1 MPDTL
6 IPTRRHSLAAPLT
19 ALNVEQAERLSAS
32 IWHDSMVADAALYQ
46 ATAYHAPRTVVS
58 QAVSAFVRPTTLL
71 ARVAHTLRSFL
82 TLPAD
87 WDSYGA
93 QSVQPAAVEEALALL
108 QDADFLQ
115 LMPAQQPRLAAYPL
129 SHGGIQFDL
138 NGGRWPL
145 EIEISPDGQ
154 VEFTIFGPAN
164 EVLWET
170 NQLREAINWS
180 AIFNEE

>member
-19 ALNVEQAERLSAS
+19 ALNVEQAERLVAS
-32 IWHDSMVADAALYQ
+32 IWHDSMVVGDAWYQ
-46 ATAYHAPRTVVS
+46 ATAYHASRTVMS

-93 QSVQPAAVEEALALL
+93 QPVQTAAVEEALVLL

-115 LMPAQQPRLAAYPL
+115 LLPAQQPRLAAYPL
-129 SHGGIQFDL
+129 S
-138 NGGRWPL
+138 NGGVQLDVNGGHWPL
-145 EIEISPDGQ
+145 EIEVSPDGQ
-154 VEFTIFGPAN
+154 IEFTFFGPAN